1 MPIIAKSTF
10 NPMQSSS
17 GGGSSN
23 FSDPNSVWRNSVN
36 VRHINEFA
44 LVEFIT
50 DLQFGDISHF
60 HPIPATAERSGKA
73 FTQYVYCTNKNATQE
88 EGRVIDEPCPH
99 CESAD
104 QQIVRTRD
112 RYRYWVLLYGIYH
125 AEANPDIQAQREW
138 TQDWKQVQVGQQT
151 YFRETVLK
159 PQILE
164 LAPTTW
170 AFLSDHAKRK
180 GTIKNGLF
188 EYTKAMSEGRIN
200 YRLLGSDLSVPDF
213 SNQMAE
219 HADALPSL
227 QDIAAGLITEV
238 NVPQFTTDKT
248 ARTKVEEAD
257 AFEKMANIT
266 EGEEF

>member
-10 NPMQSSS
+10 QPMQNNSS
-17 GGGSSN
+17 GGDSN
-23 FSDPNSVWRNSVN
+23 FSNPNSVWRNSVN
-36 VRHINEFA
+36 VRHVNEFA

-73 FTQYVYCTNKNATQE
+73 FTDYVYCTNKTATQK
-88 EGRVIDEPCPH
+88 EGKVIDEPCPH
-99 CESAD
+99 CDSAD
-104 QQIVRTRD
+104 QNIARTRD
-112 RYRYWVLLYGIYH
+112 RYRYWVLHYGSYH

-159 PQILE
+159 PQIME

-180 GTIKNGLF
+180 GTIKNALF
-188 EYTKAMSEGRIN
+188 EYTKVMSEGRVN
-200 YRLLGSDLSVPDF
+200 YRLLSSDIEVPDF
-213 SNQMAE
+213 STELAE
-219 HADALPSL
+219 KTKALPSL
-227 QDIAAGLITEV
+227 QDIAAGLVTEV
-238 NVPQFTTDKT
+238 DVPQFQTEQT
-248 ARTKVEEAD
+248 AKTKVEEAN
-257 AFEKMANIT
+257 AFEKMANVT
-266 EGEEF
+266 DGEGF